1 MIKLLFTTII
11 ILLNSSILVSEISYD
26 SCWSLLKRG
35 EYDQLSNNLLNED
48 FQTYFFRAKIN
59 RQKQEFEEGI
69 KNIQKALSFFR
80 SDDVSKEYAD
90 AMEEY
95 SVLARQS
102 MYDYEI
108 AVDALR
114 KSISI
119 RKMLGDST
127 RLATAYLYMGNT
139 YIVYDDK
146 PGHIDS
152 TLKYYS
158 LASDYYTTDDIYSNA
173 MLEHNMGVLYSEQG
187 DHEAALNAYSKSG
200 NLFKSKGYTYDYLLA
215 ELGIVD
221 ISLTLNDADQADKTL
236 SVISKNDFLD
246 SFPDLKKSVLIS
258 YIDLYKMQGQH
269 EQAVLLYD
277 SLKGINHDIFNAQQ
291 QEANAKYNNERLE
304 LQLAREELLS
314 QKRRTTITYLGLS
327 LGLIGIAFLAY
338 TYIQRQRK
346 ILKEQQLLLE
356 KQEALQAER
365 NRIAAEMHDDLGGG
379 LTTIKFVSQSA
390 MRSADNDRD
399 KDRLQKIVNQS
410 NELVSNMSEI
420 IWAMNSK
427 FDTLESTVAYIRRY
441 TTTFLS
447 DNQLRNKIIVDGD
460 MNNVPL
466 SSTER
471 RNVLLVIKEALNNI
485 VKHAAADLVTIKV
498 KYEKSILLIDIVDD
512 GVGFFQEN
520 TVGNGLANMED
531 RISNIGGRIEFLNP
545 SVGSHLYISLP
556 LK

>member
-146 PGHIDS
+146 PGNIDS

-187 DHEAALNAYSKSG
+187 DHEAALNAYIKSG

-410 NELVSNMSEI
+410 NKLVSNMSEI

-447 DNQLRNKIIVDGD
+447 DNQLRDKIIVDGD

>member
-187 DHEAALNAYSKSG
+187 DHDAALNAYSKSG

-447 DNQLRNKIIVDGD
+447 DNQLRDKIIVDGD